1 MNWSWRDYTYIV
13 FIDISYYLKKK
24 DGINQKYVMNISI
37 LRKKSKD
44 FTNNKNN

>member
-13 FIDISYYLKKK
+13 FIDISYVYYLKKK

-37 LRKKSKD
+37 LKKKI
-44 FTNNKNN
+44 